1 MTAPAVIREGR
12 FLPRLRLYYLLG
24 PAVPMLL
31 SIVLIPFVPI
41 YILVA
46 SFFVD
51 RWIAAMKCTLTD
63 RALIIR
69 KGLFNR
75 VESTIPLDKIT
86 DLQVFQGPVMRAMGL
101 HGFRVETAGQSSGPG
116 GFLVN
121 MIGIEDTAGFRQ
133 AVLERRD
140 QLAGLDDGP
149 VRTAQAPGRAIAG
162 EGELVSI
169 ARDIRGSLANIEEL
183 LKSRG

>member
-1 MTAPAVIREGR
+1 MSPANVIREGR
-12 FLPRLRLYYLLG
+12 FLKRLRMYYILG
-24 PAVPMLL
+24 PAVPLTL
-31 SIVLIPFVPI
+31 SIVLIPIVPI
-41 YILVA
+41 YILIAYLV
-46 SFFVD
+46 VD
-51 RWIAAMKCTLTD
+51 RWIAVMKCTLTD

-69 KGLFNR
+69 KGLLNR

-121 MIGIEDTAGFRQ
+121 MIGIEDTPGFRQ

-140 QLAGLDDGP
+140 QLAGLDD
-149 VRTAQAPGRAIAG
+149 APLRAAPASSAASFDAG
-162 EGELVSI
+162 ELTAI
-169 ARDIRGSLANIEEL
+169 ARDIRESLANIEHL
-183 LKSRG
+183 LESRG